1 MQISKETTNLKSQF
15 KALRST
21 QGLCICGLLIAI
33 YVVLSLFNIP
43 VSQVIE
49 IRFGFLV
56 FIAAGMIG
64 GPVMGFTVGFLAD
77 VVNCLIR
84 GFAYFPAFSFN
95 YGLLDAVSGLILY
108 RSRVGRSRAVLCAL
122 TEYIISVTLSTLW
135 LHIMYGYE
143 LRTLIISRFIKC
155 TLSFVVN
162 SILIYVFLEAFQR
175 IAHTALPARR

>member
-1 MQISKETTNLKSQF
+1 MQISKEVKNLDTQF

-21 QGLCICGLLIAI
+21 QGVCLCGLLIAI

-43 VSQVIE
+43 ITEVVE
-49 IRFGFLV
+49 IRFGFLI

-77 VVNCLIR
+77 IVNCLIR
-84 GFAYFPAFSFN
+84 GFAYFPGFSFS
-95 YGLLDAVSGLILY
+95 YGLLGAASGLILH
-108 RSRVGRSRAVLCAL
+108 RSRVSRSRAVLCAL
-122 TEYIISVTLSTLW
+122 AEYVISLTLTTLW
-135 LHIMYGYE
+135 LHILYGYE
-143 LRTLIISRFIKC
+143 IKSLIISRLIKC
-155 TLSFVVN
+155 TLSFAVN